1 MRKKILLIDDDAA
14 VVDYL
19 TAKLGSEFDL
29 ITTDSPEH
37 ALRLVHEDVPDL
49 VICDID
55 LHSSLDGG
63 DISGALVRDPETQH
77 IPLIYLTALASPS
90 ELASR
95 DNQLAGRAAISKHE
109 PTERVI
115 ARIRASL
122 G

>member
-19 TAKLGSEFDL
+19 TAKLGGEFDL
-29 ITTDSPEH
+29 ITTSSPEQ
-37 ALRLVHEDVPDL
+37 ALRLVHEDMPDL

-55 LHSSLDGG
+55 LHSGLDGG
-63 DISGALVRDPETQH
+63 DISGALYRDPETQH
-77 IPLIYLTALASPS
+77 IPLIYLTALVSPS

-95 DNQLAGRAAISKHE
+95 ENQLAGRAAISKHE
-109 PTERVI
+109 PTEQII
-115 ARIRASL
+115 ARIRATL